1 MPDEQS
7 NSGRRSRR
15 TARRPAG
22 PPGTA
27 SASAGTSEPHV
38 SSPEVIAST
47 VAAPSSIEAAT
58 LASEPRGVRPDGP
71 ESGAPAPTVGVGPTP
86 ARERHDDPDRRQRKR
101 SRRRTGAAGDPS
113 ERSAASAA
121 QSTEKAL
128 SVPPAT
134 VDRAAVTAGTEA
146 TDAVVTTGAGVNRP
160 ADLSARTPRGSRT
173 SGGERGPQ
181 GLEGSRT
188 TQVSPTEAMRARE
201 FGRPTA
207 EDLEAAEQQVVLVR
221 RNYVPPTPLQHSSRQ
236 QSARRQQSGRR
247 GRNAEER

>member
-1 MPDEQS
+1 MPDQQS

-22 PPGTA
+22 PPGTS

-38 SSPEVIAST
+38 SPEVIAST
-47 VAAPSSIEAAT
+47 AGAPSSIEAAT
-58 LASEPRGVRPDGP
+58 VVSEPIGVRPDGP
-71 ESGAPAPTVGVGPTP
+71 ETGAPPPTVSVDPSP
-86 ARERHDDPDRRQRKR
+86 ARDLHDPGRRRRKR

-113 ERSAASAA
+113 ESSAAKAA
-121 QSTEKAL
+121 QSAETAL

-134 VDRAAVTAGTEA
+134 VDRVAVTAGTEA
-146 TDAVVTTGAGVNRP
+146 TDAVVTTGTGANRP
-160 ADLSARTPRGSRT
+160 ADPPARNPRGSRT
-173 SGGERGPQ
+173 SGGERGPH

-201 FGRPTA
+201 FARPTA
-207 EDLEAAEQQVVLVR
+207 EDLDTAEQQVVLVR

-236 QSARRQQSGRR
+236 QSARRQQSVRR
-247 GRNAEER
+247 GTNAEER